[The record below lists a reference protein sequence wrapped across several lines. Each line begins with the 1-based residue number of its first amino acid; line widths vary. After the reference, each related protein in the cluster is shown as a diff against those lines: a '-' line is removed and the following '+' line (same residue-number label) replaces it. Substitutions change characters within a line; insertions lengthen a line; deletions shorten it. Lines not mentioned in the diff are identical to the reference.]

1 MIKFIVRYFSIA
13 CLIPYCVLAKN
24 DRHVVVPKVVL
35 FADLKLILTHEAVSI
50 LQKKVDQLIMNQK
63 AFQDMLNRSNL
74 FFPIIEEILD
84 AEKLPLDLKYQALF
98 ESNLIG
104 NAVSHTKDVGFWQ
117 IQKSTAL
124 ELELCVDHPIDER
137 MHLIESTKA
146 ASRLLK
152 SHYVYFHS
160 WLGALLAYNRG
171 RKGALRVMPKSY
183 YHAKKVHLNK
193 KTDPYILNVLAYKL
207 AFQDFVGKQKHS
219 QWYLLICDKGHH
231 GCTMHD
237 VAASF
242 MISKEVLKAHNH
254 WLKTEKIP
262 KKTRC
267 SLLIPLPHGATL
279 PGRASKF
286 TIKPLAAY
294 GNSQTQTLPPIP
306 IDYSEYLQGDTV
318 FPSIRV
324 CTKYDSPRI
333 IYANN
338 KLAVIAQQ
346 GDSTESLAALMK
358 IKVTSFRKMND
369 ISEDHVP
376 KAGQVYFYQK
386 KSSRSVRYFHVVCD
400 GEDLW
405 SISQKYA
412 VRLSSLRAKN
422 RLKAG
427 EQPAVGQILWLRFI
441 RPKDIPVAFR

>member
-1 MIKFIVRYFSIA
+1 MIKFIVRCFSIA
-13 CLIPYCVLAKN
+13 CLVPYCVLAKN

-35 FADLKLILTHEAVSI
+35 FADLKLTLTHEAASI
-50 LQKKVDQLIMNQK
+50 LQKKVDQLIMNRK
-63 AFQDMLNRSNL
+63 AFQDMLNRANL
-74 FFPIIEEILD
+74 FFPIIEEILN
-84 AEKLPLDLKYQALF
+84 AEKIPLDLKYQALF

-152 SHYVYFHS
+152 SHYEYFHS

-193 KTDPYILNVLAYKL
+193 KTDSYILNVLAYKL
-207 AFQDFVGKQKHS
+207 AFQDFVGKQRHS

-237 VAASF
+237 IASSF
-242 MISKEVLKAHNH
+242 MINKEVLKAHNY

-267 SLLIPLPHGATL
+267 SLLIPLPHGVT
-279 PGRASKF
+279 PPDRASKF
-286 TIKPLAAY
+286 TIRPLTAY
-294 GNSQTQTLPPIP
+294 GSSQTSLPIQ
-306 IDYSEYLQGDTV
+306 IDYSEYLQEDVV
-318 FPSIRV
+318 FPSIKV
-324 CTKYDSPRI
+324 CTKHESPRI
-333 IYANN
+333 VYANH
-338 KLAVIAQQ
+338 KLAVVAQQ
-346 GDSTESLAALMK
+346 GDSIESLAALMN
-358 IKVTSFRKMND
+358 IKVTSFRKIND

-386 KSSRSVRYFHVVCD
+386 KSSRSVRYFHVVRD

-405 SISQKYA
+405 GISQKYA
-412 VRLSSLRAKN
+412 VRLSSLRSKN
-422 RLKAG
+422 RLKAD
-427 EQPAVGQILWLRFI
+427 EQPVVGQILWLRFI
-441 RPKDIPVAFR
+441 RPKDIPIAYK